1 MTSQC
6 SPCSRSRM
14 RPATRSVAP
23 LLSMCHRHPP
33 GPSRGRW
40 RRRISLRTTSPP
52 TSSATSAMTPASI
65 HFPPVNS
72 RKPGLGWEF
81 GRSSLISLIRQ
92 RPNPVPKP
100 RPATGSSCATSGYP
114 AYPPCTDR
122 TVQDPKSVRSRANRL
137 IRARFRLR
145 PCPKKA
151 GSDSSEVPRIQGPNC
166 TAR

>member
-1 MTSQC
+1 MLTLKNASGYALGRPLAVNVPS
-6 SPCSRSRM
+6 SPA
-14 RPATRSVAP
+14 RPI
-23 LLSMCHRHPP
+23 P
-33 GPSRGRW
+33 G
-40 RRRISLRTTSPP
+40 SLAAANQPQDDESP

-114 AYPPCTDR
+114 AYPPCTDC